1 MSLPS
6 ERLEAYYRHL
16 FPELFSSSIQGSAV
30 KGSSFD
36 SSVWPAVEQLQKG
49 WESQPQVQKKKLTSL
64 FKSNMNFL
72 KRNLTMNVLL
82 KV

>member
-30 KGSSFD
+30 KGSFD

-49 WESQPQVQKKKLTSL
+49 WESQPQVQKKKLTPL
-64 FKSNMNFL
+64 FSNL
-72 KRNLTMNVLL
+72 I
-82 KV
+82 